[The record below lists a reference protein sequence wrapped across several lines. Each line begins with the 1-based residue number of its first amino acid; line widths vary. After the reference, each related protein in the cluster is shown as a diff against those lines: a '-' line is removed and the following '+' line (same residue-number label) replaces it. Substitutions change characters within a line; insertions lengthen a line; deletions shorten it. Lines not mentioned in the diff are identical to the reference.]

1 MSESRPRSVRDA
13 AVAGAWVGGGFGLVE
28 AWRLCAQ
35 PPAPLPGRGA
45 VVALLPA
52 LVLWLHCAAGAS
64 GLSLARLLA
73 TLFRTTPGL
82 SAWFAIG
89 AGFVAGGARLAAL
102 LAQSA
107 RPAAWAAGLEVLAVA
122 GACGIAASA
131 LGPRLVLGPVGSRP
145 LLLAFALTA
154 AALWG
159 GIATSLRA
167 GRIWGPDSVPRL
179 EAREP
184 ATGPNVLLLTVDT
197 LRADALGCYGNGG
210 ARTPHLDGLAS
221 RAVLFESAHAASPWT
236 LASLTALFTSR
247 FPSERGTGRTGE
259 EEGRVLDRFLLRRP
273 PRSREGGSLPGVLAR
288 AGYATEAQVTNVW
301 CEARFGLDD
310 GFARYRRLDRPGW
323 MAHLQSL
330 HLARL
335 VRRLRSDPDGDAA
348 RARPVTDAAIAS
360 IDRLRDRR
368 FFLWVHY
375 LDPHLPY
382 DAPGSARPVPLSFLE
397 DVRVGRV
404 APASALPRAREAY
417 AEEVSY
423 ADREIGRLLAHL
435 RARDLERETLVV
447 LTSDHGEEFGEH
459 GGFEHGHSLHDE
471 VLRVP
476 LLLAF
481 PGGRHA
487 GRRVAPTV
495 SLLDLAPTIRAVA
508 GLPPD
513 PGAEGAS
520 LLPLL
525 EEAGAPA
532 PRTAFSESLLY
543 GEEAKSL
550 RTERWRLILRHG
562 ESEPLVLDYA
572 RDPAG
577 ERADRTEDPDVRGL
591 RDRLLEWARRMRGE
605 ALKVEAHR
613 AADPGDA
620 ETERSLRALGYLR

>member
-1 MSESRPRSVRDA
+1 MSESLPRSVRDA
-13 AVAGAWVGGGFGLVE
+13 AVAGAWVGGAFGLVE
-28 AWRLCAQ
+28 VWRLCTQ
-35 PPAPLPGRGA
+35 PPAPLPGDG
-45 VVALLPA
+45 VLVALLPA
-52 LVLWLHCAAGAS
+52 FVLWLHSAAGAT
-64 GLSLARLLA
+64 GLSLAGLLVA
-73 TLFRTTPGL
+73 RVPRTPGL
-82 SAWFAIG
+82 AAWFAIG
-89 AGFVAGGARLAAL
+89 AALVAGGAHLAAL
-102 LAQSA
+102 LAERA
-107 RPAAWAAGLEVLAVA
+107 PPDPWRAVVEVVAVA
-122 GACGIAASA
+122 GACGAGASA
-131 LGPRLVLGPVGSRP
+131 LGPRLVLGAVGSRS
-145 LLLAFALTA
+145 LLLACGLTA

-167 GRIWGPDSVPRL
+167 GRIWGADSVRRV
-179 EAREP
+179 EARGP
-184 ATGPNVLLLTVDT
+184 ATGPNILLLTVDT

-210 ARTPHLDGLAS
+210 ARTPTLDGLAS
-221 RAVLFESAHAASPWT
+221 RGVLFESAHAASPWT
-236 LASLTALFTSR
+236 LSSLTALFTSR
-247 FPSERGTGRTGE
+247 FPSECGTGRTGE

-273 PRSREGGSLPGVLAR
+273 RRSIGRGSLTGVLGG

-301 CEARFGLDD
+301 CEARFGLDE
-310 GFARYRRLDRPGW
+310 GFSRYRRLDRPGW
-323 MAHLQSL
+323 MAHLRPL

-335 VRRLRSDPDGDAA
+335 ARWLRPERGGDLA
-348 RARPVTDAAIAS
+348 RARAVTDAAIES
-360 IDRLRDRR
+360 VDRLRDRR

-382 DAPGSARPVPLSFLE
+382 DAPGSSRAVPLSFLE

-404 APASALPRAREAY
+404 APAAALPLAREAY

-487 GRRVAPTV
+487 GRRVAATV
-495 SLLDLAPTIRAVA
+495 SLLDLAPTIFALA

-513 PGAEGAS
+513 PGAEGSS

-525 EEAGAPA
+525 EGGGAPA
-532 PRTAFSESLLY
+532 PRMVLSESLLY

-562 ESEPLVLDYA
+562 EPEPLVLDYA
-572 RDPAG
+572 GNPAG
-577 ERADRTEDPDVRGL
+577 ERADRPEDPEVRGL
-591 RDRLLEWARRMRGE
+591 RDRLVEWGRRMRAAAVKLE
-605 ALKVEAHR
+605 ALR
-613 AADPGDA
+613 AAEPADA